1 MDAIIYPLWDWICSM
16 LSKGVTGA
24 MALTT
29 LDKTNLVFNEE
40 GFDTGAICVEKRLK
54 MQVSQTFPQ
63 TQLRTRKSII
73 TLTTVFDLLT
83 DKDYLNY
90 HRA

>member
-1 MDAIIYPLWDWICSM
+1 
-16 LSKGVTGA
+16 

-40 GFDTGAICVEKRLK
+40 GFDTGAIGVEKRLNWLK
-54 MQVSQTFPQ
+54 MQISQTFPQ

-73 TLTTVFDLLT
+73 TLTAVFDLFT

>member
-1 MDAIIYPLWDWICSM
+1 
-16 LSKGVTGA
+16 

-29 LDKTNLVFNEE
+29 LDKTNLVFNE

-54 MQVSQTFPQ
+54 MQISQTFPQ
-63 TQLRTRKSII
+63 TQLRIRKSII
-73 TLTTVFDLLT
+73 TLTAVFDLLT